1 MKKKILSLCLV
12 ICIILCST
20 CQILVAVTTYQKG
33 DANKDGM
40 ITSEDASIIY
50 DIYLYEIEVDEEM
63 LEICDIDG
71 DGKITATDGFLVMD
85 MIKHNNTIKGD
96 INQDGQI
103 TKDDGLLLAELF
115 LNDNIN
121 NEDKELVDMNSDGII
136 NIKDAQEIYYMVDPD
151 FILGDINKDNII
163 NIADLT
169 YLYVKIENN
178 DFTTEEIIYCDYFG
192 DGSIDEFE
200 VDMLIDYFENDEF
213 KYKGDA
219 NRDGAINSI
228 DASMVIDKYKNN
240 NVYKDDL
247 NRADMNGDNSLTSI
261 DASMII
267 DIYKNNE

>member
-136 NIKDAQEIYYMVDPD
+136 NIKDAQEIYYMVDQN
-151 FILGDINKDNII
+151 FILGDINKDRII
-163 NIADLT
+163 NINDVNNIT
-169 YLYVKIENN
+169 KKINS
-178 DFTTEEIIYCDYFG
+178 EEGPTVEDIICCDYYG
-192 DGSIDEFE
+192 EGTLDQTEADIYLNIS
-200 VDMLIDYFENDEF
+200 LA
-213 KYKGDA
+213 KYQKGDV
-219 NRDGAINSI
+219 NRDGAINSV
-228 DASMVIDKYKNN
+228 DASLVIDKYKSNK
-240 NVYKDDL
+240 VYKDDL
-247 NRADMNGDNSLTSI
+247 NRADINGDNSLTSV
-261 DASMII
+261 DSSMII
-267 DIYKNNE
+267 DMYKNNE